1 MVVFILNVNTLF
13 VTNDE
18 EGLCEAFGDY
28 FQIILMEIGRTR
40 QDRIGQSSDN
50 NFYLFSF

>member
-18 EGLCEAFGDY
+18 EGQARPLG
-28 FQIILMEIGRTR
+28 II
-40 QDRIGQSSDN
+40 
-50 NFYLFSF
+50 FKLF